1 MSIDA
6 RASREIAGERCR
18 VARSNCAYGK
28 TLVVNQPFD
37 QRLGALQAKPDFP
50 VGGGRRGIEKESLR
64 VDASGYLAQTPHP
77 SGLGSALTN
86 RFITTDFSEALLEF
100 VTPALE
106 STWEALQA
114 ICDIHQFAY
123 QQLGDELLWAASMPC
138 QTPADTE
145 IPLAYY
151 GESNVGQMKTV
162 YRRGLGHRYGRPM
175 QTIAGVHFNYSL
187 PEPFWPAY
195 QEILGS
201 TAVAADF
208 SSEQYLG
215 LVRNFRRFGW
225 IVLYLF
231 GSSPALCKSFGGAD
245 ALKMPSLNN
254 ETYFEPF
261 GTSLRMSDLGY
272 NSQTQAGISIS
283 LNRLD
288 EYIRDLS
295 AATRTPEPAY
305 EKFGVVVDGKYQ
317 QLNANKLQI
326 ENEYYSAVR
335 PKRVADSG
343 ERPTAALRRGGI
355 EYVEIR
361 SLDINA
367 FDPAGINQN
376 TMRFMEAFLVYCLL
390 EESPPFDTA
399 SFDESL
405 LNQSRTAKRGRDP
418 QLMLQ
423 RDGEPVSL
431 HDWASEIVDKVGAVA
446 ELVDRREKDN
456 SYRSA
461 VALMASLVDHP
472 DSTPSA
478 RLLQELREADCS
490 FFEFALEVANGHK
503 AYFQSITPMPEQR
516 ARELE
521 DEARLSVQ
529 RQRDIEAADSIDFE
543 EYLAR
548 YFASA

>member
-1 MSIDA
+1 M
-6 RASREIAGERCR
+6 
-18 VARSNCAYGK
+18 
-28 TLVVNQPFD
+28 NQAFD
-37 QRLGALQAKPDFP
+37 QRLGALQASSDVS

-64 VDASGYLAQTPHP
+64 IDEGGYLAQTPHP
-77 SGLGSALTN
+77 PGLGSALTN

-114 ICDIHQFAY
+114 ICDIHQFTY

-138 QTPADTE
+138 RTPGDIE

-175 QTIAGVHFNYSL
+175 QTIAGVHYNYSL
-187 PEPFWPAY
+187 PESFWPAY
-195 QEILGS
+195 QEIISG
-201 TAVAADF
+201 TVDDAAF
-208 SSEQYLG
+208 HSEQYLG

-225 IVLYLF
+225 LVLYLF
-231 GSSPALCKSFGGAD
+231 GASPALCKSFGDAD
-245 ALKMPSLNN
+245 SLNMPVLN
-254 ETYFEPF
+254 DETYFQPY

-272 NSQTQAGISIS
+272 SSQTQAGISIS
-283 LNRLD
+283 LNKLD

-295 AATRTPEPAY
+295 AAIRTPEPAY
-305 EKFGVVVDGKYQ
+305 ERIGVVVDGEYQ

-326 ENEYYSAVR
+326 ETEYYSAIR

-361 SLDINA
+361 SLDINI

-390 EESPPFDTA
+390 EESPPFDA
-399 SFDESL
+399 GAFDESQ
-405 LNQSRTAKRGRDP
+405 LNQSLTAIRGREP
-418 QLMLQ
+418 GLLLQ
-423 RDGEPVSL
+423 RDGVPVLL

-446 ELVDRREKDN
+446 ELVDRHEKDH
-456 SYRSA
+456 SYRDA
-461 VALMASLVDHP
+461 VELMASLVDNP
-472 DSTPSA
+472 DCTPSA

-490 FFEFALEVANGHK
+490 FFEFALEVARGHK
-503 AYFQSITPMPEQR
+503 AYFQSITPMPGER

-521 DEARLSVQ
+521 DEARQSVQ
-529 RQRDIEAADSIDFE
+529 RQRDVEASDSIEFG

-548 YFASA
+548 YFSSD